1 VLVAFQFA
9 LTLVL
14 LVGAGMFMRSFVDKQ
29 SINSW
34 LPADRVM
41 TARVTLPRE
50 RYPDEA
56 SRRRFFDQLLVRAA
70 ALPGVSNIALNS
82 DLPGTG
88 SGKRRIEIEDAPL
101 RNVSRG
107 PSASVL
113 VQAPGYFRAID
124 LPLLRGRDFNATD
137 GAPGQLAAIVTRDFA
152 NRYWRSR
159 DAIGRRF
166 RFYEKDKP
174 GEWISVI
181 GVSGDIVQQAFDAP
195 ADPVVFLPYRQDSYD
210 SMALLIRSGDNST
223 ALSAVRHVVRALD
236 QDLPLF
242 EVSTL
247 REAVARQFWFLRVF
261 GTVFLVFAGIALVI
275 ASVGIYAVMA
285 HATGRRTQEIGV
297 RMALGATSKS
307 ILRLVLR
314 RGVVQLG
321 AGLGLG
327 LLAAFPSA
335 RAMAALPFLSSP
347 SDPTLFVA
355 VGALLAAVGL
365 FACWLP
371 ARRAA
376 ALHPVTAIR
385 NE

>member
-1 VLVAFQFA
+1 
-9 LTLVL
+9 
-14 LVGAGMFMRSFVDKQ
+14 
-29 SINSW
+29 
-34 LPADRVM
+34 
-41 TARVTLPRE
+41 
-50 RYPDEA
+50 
-56 SRRRFFDQLLVRAA
+56 
-70 ALPGVSNIALNS
+70 
-82 DLPGTG
+82 
-88 SGKRRIEIEDAPL
+88 
-101 RNVSRG
+101 
-107 PSASVL
+107 
-113 VQAPGYFRAID
+113 
-124 LPLLRGRDFNATD
+124 
-137 GAPGQLAAIVTRDFA
+137 
-152 NRYWRSR
+152 
-159 DAIGRRF
+159 
-166 RFYEKDKP
+166 
-174 GEWISVI
+174 
-181 GVSGDIVQQAFDAP
+181 VSGDIVQQAFDAP